1 MLILTRKP
9 GERIF
14 IMDEDMREVKM
25 CITLNSINGGQA
37 SLGIDAD
44 KKYTILR
51 EEVFLRNMQD
61 QQGFE
66 QGDYRNFEQ
75 DCEGFKDEL

>member
-1 MLILTRKP
+1 MLILTRKS

-51 EEVFLRNMQD
+51 EEVFLRNMQSHRD
-61 QQGFE
+61 V
-66 QGDYRNFEQ
+66 DQ
-75 DCEGFKDEL
+75 DCEGFEDEL